1 MTAAA
6 GKLAVDSGA
15 VVHESLLV
23 MGTEVVHGDVVVNDG
38 VRSAGELRLSH
49 GSIQVDGDVE
59 LHGATRA
66 GLAFFAGGVAMHKD
80 GLRVG
85 RNVRVQG
92 FSEFLGGKMAL
103 AASGG
108 LNASKGM

>member
-6 GKLAVDSGA
+6 GKLVVDSGA
-15 VVHESLLV
+15 ALHESLLI
-23 MGTEVVHGDVVVNDG
+23 MGTEVVHGDAVVNDG

-49 GSIQVDGDVE
+49 GNIQVDGDVE

-66 GLAFFAGGVAMHKD
+66 GLAILAGGVAMSKD

-92 FSEFLGGKMAL
+92 FSELSGGRMAL

-108 LNASKGM
+108 LNASKGT